1 MEMGQTSETLQPH
14 SEEMHHSVH
23 LVTQENDHSYSEETD
38 QSVHPEEIVHGDEQ
52 RERIGDESPQ
62 ASIVP
67 SGNVGQRV
75 QPWFHIGIGSQK
87 SRKPPVRP
95 ITYLF
100 QLEIVNGSQKLLVT
114 EDKYSTVKKM
124 SHCESKHLGYV

>member
-1 MEMGQTSETLQPH
+1 MG
-14 SEEMHHSVH
+14 
-23 LVTQENDHSYSEETD
+23 N
-38 QSVHPEEIVHGDEQ
+38 EQ

-95 ITYLF
+95 ITFLF